1 MGSKRFDGV
10 RFRCYPDD
18 HPPAHVHGFYAEV
31 QVIVELHADGTVIV
45 ANRKDAIK
53 PRNASR
59 SDMRQILRVAAA
71 HSTELISL
79 WEETHGKAN

>member
-31 QVIVELHADGTVIV
+31 QVIVELLSDAVTISKREDSVIPG
-45 ANRKDAIK
+45 NG
-53 PRNASR
+53 SR
-59 SDMRQILRVAAA
+59 SDVRHVLEVAAKHYLDLQALWKA
-71 HSTELISL
+71 HHE
-79 WEETHGKAN
+79 